1 MRNKVLLRTVI
12 GGLVTSM
19 GAALPA
25 AAAPLNLAQYPA
37 GSASR
42 QPPPNVIV
50 SVDNSGS
57 MGTNGINALKAAL
70 KDTFAPANLPDGS
83 IRLAYQSMWNCNTIP
98 STHASCASGG
108 VSWNTM
114 RELQGGTTPSEASQ
128 RGQFFR
134 WIDTL
139 NAANGTPSHA
149 MMRNAGEYLRTTG
162 AANPWNAEPGTVD
175 NSPQTCRRSYHI
187 LMTDGGWNNTQ
198 SNTIGNADGTNTT
211 FPDGTVYDAGSAQS
225 KIYSDAWGYG
235 AKWGDKNKNDPL
247 PTLSDMAFYYWA
259 TDLQNGIPNGL
270 TPLIRKAGDEV
281 FTNQG
286 KSVTINEYWNPKNN
300 PANWQNMVTY
310 TIGYNSAADWQRNN
324 ANTNPLFNTAQGMYG
339 GDFAAAIVGNK
350 YWLDPIN
357 NDENGRR
364 EELWHMAINSRGKFY
379 PAKTSEDLKNAFNE
393 IVGGIINDNSKP
405 ITGYAGSGTTNIRA
419 DLAEYVSGY
428 EADKWKG
435 YVYSNVVAK
444 TSGTKSANPAWGIIN
459 GQNPPKDRKTTA
471 DKLDELASVSTRVI
485 LTTNDA
491 TGAAVPFEWDVG
503 VGKLSAAQK
512 AVFNASDNLG
522 EDRVNFLRGDRTKEG
537 NTAARPFRERASR
550 QGDIV
555 NSSVWYVKGAVSNFN
570 LPGYTSFLAAQKA
583 RIPMVYVGGN
593 DGMLHGFSAVDG
605 MEKIA
610 YVPKGVIKTLPLL
623 TSSNYAHRYYVDGSP
638 FTGDVDVGTNASDW
652 RTLLV
657 GSLGAGGK
665 GYFVMDV
672 TKPGTTDNSIA
683 SNFTTNATDRANV
696 VLMDKTLNKADA
708 VAAGSDEADL
718 GHIFATPVVDEANPA
733 KTTQIAKLNNG
744 RWAVI
749 MGNGYNSTNE
759 RPVLLIQYLSGPDR
773 ALKKIVAASTGTNA
787 VGNGLSAPR
796 VVDIN
801 GDGSPDVV
809 YAGDLKGNLWKFD
822 LLSNNADNWGVAFSG
837 SPFYTATYQN
847 AGVSST
853 QPITAAPTV
862 KANDRG
868 VGGVMVAFG
877 TGQNVTEADR
887 TDISKQTIY
896 SILDS
901 TRYKLVSSRLALDT
915 SVTVS
920 PVGTGT
926 TDLVA
931 QTLVGTAING
941 DGNSSGR
948 VFWKMSAN
956 TVTYT
961 GANAKK
967 GWYFNLP
974 ETGERLLKTMQ
985 FFDNSNVLEVLTQ
998 VPASGGNSQEETCS
1012 PSPQEEK
1019 QFRTL
1024 LNIMDGRKPNV
1035 QVMDLN
1041 GDGIYNTADNQDRGV
1056 SRMSTSKGA
1065 KGIAINKR
1073 IIKSGDDSLARLP
1086 EQALRPSWRQMQ

>member
-1 MRNKVLLRTVI
+1 MQNTLLVRTVI
-12 GGLVTSM
+12 GSLVTGM

-25 AAAPLNLAQYPA
+25 AAAPLDLAQYPA

-57 MGTNGINALKAAL
+57 MGTSGINALKAAL

-98 STHASCASGG
+98 SSHNNCASGG

-114 RELQGGTTPSEASQ
+114 RELKGSTSVTEPSQ

-139 NAANGTPSHA
+139 VAGNGTPSHA

-162 AANPWNAEPGTVD
+162 ASSPWNAEPGTVD

-198 SNTIGNADGTNTT
+198 SNNIGNADGRNWT
-211 FPDGTVYDAGSAQS
+211 FPDNTSYDASSDQT
-225 KIYSDAWGYG
+225 KIYSDPWGF
-235 AKWGDKNKNDPL
+235 ATKWGPTNKNDPL
-247 PTLSDMAFYYWA
+247 PTLSDMAFHYWA
-259 TDLQNGIPNGL
+259 TDLQPGISNGL
-270 TPLIRKAGDEV
+270 TPLVRKAGDEV
-281 FTNQG
+281 FTNG
-286 KSVTINEYWNPKNN
+286 GRSVTISEYWNPKNN

-310 TIGYNSAADWQRNN
+310 TIGYNSAANWPSTG
-324 ANTNPLFNTAQGMYG
+324 TNPIFNVSEGMYG

-350 YWLDPIN
+350 VWRDPLTTN
-357 NDENGRR
+357 ETGRQ

-379 PAKTSEDLKNAFNE
+379 PARTSEDLKNAFNE
-393 IVGGIINDNSKP
+393 IVGGIVNDNSKP

-428 EADKWKG
+428 EAEKWNG

-444 TSGTKSANPAWGIIN
+444 TSGAKSANPAWGIIS

-471 DKLDELASVSTRVI
+471 DKLDELTILSARVI
-485 LTTNDA
+485 LTTNDS
-491 TGAAVPFEWDVG
+491 TGAVVPFEWDVG

-512 AVFNASDNLG
+512 AIFDSSDNRG

-555 NSSVWYVKGAVSNFN
+555 NSALWYVKGAVSNFS
-570 LPGYTSFLAAQKA
+570 LPGYTSFLAAQTT

-593 DGMLHGFSAVDG
+593 DGMLHGFSAIDG
-605 MEKIA
+605 TEKIA
-610 YVPKGVIKTLPLL
+610 YVPKGVMKTLPLL
-623 TSSNYAHRYYVDGSP
+623 TNPNYAHHYYVDGSP
-638 FTGDVDVGTNASDW
+638 FTGDVDVGSTTPDW

-696 VLMDKTLNKADA
+696 VVMDKTLNRTDA
-708 VAAGSDEADL
+708 VAASSDEADL

-733 KTTQIAKLNNG
+733 KVTQIAKLNNG

-773 ALKKIVAASTGTNA
+773 SLKKIIAASTGTNA

-809 YAGDLKGNLWKFD
+809 YAGDLKGNMWKFD

-837 SPFYTATYQN
+837 APFYTAAYQSG
-847 AGVSST
+847 GVSSA
-853 QPITAAPTV
+853 QPITAAPIV

-877 TGQNVTEADR
+877 TGQNLTEGDR

-896 SILDS
+896 SILDG
-901 TRYKLVSSRLALDT
+901 TRYKLVNSRLALDT
-915 SVTVS
+915 SITVS

-926 TDLVA
+926 TNLVA
-931 QTLVGTAING
+931 QTLVGTAITG

-948 VFWKMSAN
+948 VFWKMSSN
-956 TVTYT
+956 TVAYT

-985 FFDNSNVLEVLTQ
+985 FFDSSNVLEVLTQ
-998 VPASGGNSQEETCS
+998 VPASGGNSEEETCS

-1041 GDGIYNTADNQDRGV
+1041 GDGIYNSADNQDRGV

-1065 KGIAINKR
+1065 KGITIGKQ
-1073 IIKSGDDSLARLP
+1073 IIKSGDDPLARLP